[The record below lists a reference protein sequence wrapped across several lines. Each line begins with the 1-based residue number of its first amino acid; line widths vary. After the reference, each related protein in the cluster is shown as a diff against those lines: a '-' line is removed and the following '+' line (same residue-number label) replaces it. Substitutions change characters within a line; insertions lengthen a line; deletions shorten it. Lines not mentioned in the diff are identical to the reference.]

1 MILKNILFLL
11 VCLPIYCLAQK
22 KDTVY
27 KYLDANLQPTDEKNG
42 QYFGVAIKKEGY
54 WLLYAIYP
62 DTTPVIKATFQDK
75 HLKIKHGPYTIYY
88 PKNIIASSGHYN
100 NNKINGVWQTWHPNG
115 NKKDSG
121 LVINNQLVG
130 LWKEWYSNGQVK
142 KECTYSDVQSNSI
155 YNSLNQPWTGPKN
168 GSYNSWYMNGTLES
182 SGNYENEIMN
192 GEWKWYYENG
202 NQSTIEYYSDGK
214 ISALQCFDSTGK
226 STGELCSISKPPM
239 LKPEGDY
246 KDFIFRN
253 LLWPDEAIQSKIEGT
268 VDVTFLITKEGE
280 LKELKITS
288 DKEVLKKEVERLF
301 ENMKE
306 WYPAI
311 SHNRPIES
319 REELSIPFY
328 RQK

>member
-1 MILKNILFLL
+1 
-11 VCLPIYCLAQK
+11 
-22 KDTVY
+22 
-27 KYLDANLQPTDEKNG
+27 
-42 QYFGVAIKKEGY
+42 
-54 WLLYAIYP
+54 
-62 DTTPVIKATFQDK
+62 
-75 HLKIKHGPYTIYY
+75 
-88 PKNIIASSGHYN
+88 
-100 NNKINGVWQTWHPNG
+100 
-115 NKKDSG
+115 
-121 LVINNQLVG
+121 
-130 LWKEWYSNGQVK
+130 
-142 KECTYSDVQSNSI
+142 
-155 YNSLNQPWTGPKN
+155 
-168 GSYNSWYMNGTLES
+168 MNGTLES

-268 VDVTFLITKEGE
+268 VDVTVLITKEGE